1 MASALPFQA
10 FRSELLDLYRPP
22 LRERKTFDRMS
33 RVTAIL
39 GEIGPETTDDFT
51 VPLFRKFVDLRKSE
65 VRVNTVIG
73 ELSYLRAACAYACQC
88 GYLERNPFDHGRL
101 RIRREPPKGTSHHS
115 IQEIRR
121 VLLFL
126 GSRKSLGFEHRRLHS
141 LVSTVAYTGIR
152 AGEAYHL
159 EREDIRLEDRIL
171 VVSGRR
177 RLKTDRSA
185 DPVPMASELVEVMA
199 EWLGTHDSKWCFPN
213 LKRTGPWASGRV
225 GVRPVDRL
233 KAAAAMVG
241 VEDMTFQSLR
251 HSWATHGETRWGLS
265 REEIKRVLR
274 HTNPFTSQLY
284 YCHAD
289 VPNLQRI
296 GDRVS
301 YLDASR

>member
-1 MASALPFQA
+1 MTACMAYQA
-10 FRSELLDLYRPP
+10 FREELLDLYRPP
-22 LRERKTFDRMS
+22 LRERKTWDRMN
-33 RVTAIL
+33 RVSGIL
-39 GEIGPETTDDFT
+39 GELGPVTTADLT
-51 VPLFRKFVDLRKSE
+51 VPLFRRYVELRKTE

-115 IQEIRR
+115 ISEVRR

-126 GSRKSLGFEHRRLHS
+126 GSRKVVGFEHRRLHA
-141 LVSTVAYTGIR
+141 LACTVAYTGLR
-152 AGEAYHL
+152 ASEAYYL
-159 EREDIRLEDRIL
+159 QREDVNLEDRIL
-171 VVSGRR
+171 IVSGRR
-177 RLKTDRSA
+177 RLKTDLSA
-185 DPVPMASELVEVMA
+185 APVPMAGELVEVLS
-199 EWLGTHDSKWCFPN
+199 EWLGSHTSKWCFPAM
-213 LKRTGPWASGRV
+213 RGQGPWTSGRV
-225 GVRPVDRL
+225 GVRPVDKL
-233 KAAAAMVG
+233 KAAAAAVG
-241 VEDMTFQSLR
+241 VDGMTFQTLR

-301 YLDASR
+301 YLDATR